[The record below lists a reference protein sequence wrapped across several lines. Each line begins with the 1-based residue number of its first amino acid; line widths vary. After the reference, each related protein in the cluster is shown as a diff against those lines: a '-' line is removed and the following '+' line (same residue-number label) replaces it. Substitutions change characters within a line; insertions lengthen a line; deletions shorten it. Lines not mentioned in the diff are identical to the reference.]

1 MTKQNMVVDYLIL
14 LNTPALF
21 GKFAHVR
28 HKMSDPNDKR
38 DLTHAEVRKELQAK
52 VINALPTARSRRDI
66 FAIALKM
73 VCERIRHRAL
83 FAHMVLA
90 QIQRLV
96 NTLKSNG
103 DIVVMTG
110 DRVNN
115 APAYQL
121 ALSFAT
127 GLCSVLWFELLK
139 FIQRH

>member
-1 MTKQNMVVDYLIL
+1 
-14 LNTPALF
+14 
-21 GKFAHVR
+21 
-28 HKMSDPNDKR
+28 MSDPNDKR

-110 DRVNN
+110 DRENN